1 MLVRVTHEELL
12 SSVRMRLASELLV
25 LLVFKD
31 DVLVEDYFD
40 IFVFFLLFDCLDH
53 FETRVLVDF
62 WP

>member
-40 IFVFFLLFDCLDH
+40 IFVFLLTL
-53 FETRVLVDF
+53 RL
-62 WP
+62 P